1 MKHPLPFCPRNTQET
16 KKNKTKYTLRVL
28 PRSASYFNTY
38 GCGAE
43 CAFAA
48 LRELLCLGLILFLI
62 VAQQG
67 IAQTGNP
74 DTSRTPFQRG
84 GIYDRPYILKLG
96 GNTAIGG
103 YAEMNSNYERVD
115 GISEGF
121 SFENRRFNVFLYSAI
136 SERVKLTSELEF
148 EHGTEEI
155 KLETALVDVLFF
167 TLINLRAGILLS
179 PIGRFNIAH
188 DSPRYNVIDR
198 PLVSTRI
205 IPATLSEVG
214 AGFFGAL
221 YATPFDRFTYEI
233 YAVNGLSDGV
243 VLGSGEGTRIPM
255 GKSEEAFGED
265 NNGSPAFVGRL
276 AYNPRF
282 GGEVGLAFYTGR
294 YNTYSSEGVEID
306 QPRSVRLFALDA
318 EYRWRRWHFRG
329 EAALASI
336 DTPGDH
342 VDNDFLAG
350 KQRGLYVEGNYTLLR
365 RPLFG
370 MPESTVTLFSRY
382 DFIDLNAG
390 TFDKT
395 NQNIGEATR
404 RVTAGLALRPTS
416 DTTVRLSYWRQWEYD
431 RFNNLSHSMNVQFG
445 VATYF

>member
-1 MKHPLPFCPRNTQET
+1 MKKSSEEIICRQKNPFHAKPPRRKVIA
-16 KKNKTKYTLRVL
+16 KKIFAGTWRLCD
-28 PRSASYFNTY
+28 SA
-38 GCGAE
+38 
-43 CAFAA
+43 CAFVFLSFLVAA
-48 LRELLCLGLILFLI
+48 H
-62 VAQQG
+62 QG
-67 IAQTGNP
+67 IAQSGAT

-115 GISEGF
+115 GIAEGF
-121 SFENRRFNVFLYSAI
+121 SFENRRFNIFLYSAI

-155 KLETALVDVLFF
+155 KLETALVDVLLN
-167 TLINLRAGILLS
+167 TAVNLRAGILLS

-198 PLVSTRI
+198 PLVSTQI

-214 AGFFGAL
+214 AGFFGAF

-233 YAVNGLSDGV
+233 YAVNGLSDGLL
-243 VLGSGEGTRIPM
+243 LGSGEGTRIPM

-265 NNGSPAFVGRL
+265 NNGSPAVSGRL

-282 GGEVGLAFYTGR
+282 GGEFGVSFYTGR
-294 YNTYSSEGVEID
+294 YNTYSLEGATID
-306 QPRSVRLFALDA
+306 EPRSVRIFAFDA
-318 EYRWRRWHFRG
+318 EYRKRRWHFRG
-329 EAALASI
+329 EAALATI
-336 DTPGDH
+336 DTPDDQ
-342 VDNDFLAG
+342 VDDDLFAE
-350 KQRGLYVEGNYTLLR
+350 KQRGFFVEGNYTLLR
-365 RPLFG
+365 RQLFG
-370 MPESTVTLFSRY
+370 MPEASVALFSRY
-382 DFIDLNAG
+382 DEIDLNVG

-395 NQNIGEATR
+395 GQDVGEVNR
-404 RVTAGLALRPTS
+404 RVTAGIAFRPTS
-416 DTTVRLSYWRQWEYD
+416 DTTIRLSYWRQWAYD

>member
-1 MKHPLPFCPRNTQET
+1 MNHSN
-16 KKNKTKYTLRVL
+16 
-28 PRSASYFNTY
+28 
-38 GCGAE
+38 
-43 CAFAA
+43 
-48 LRELLCLGLILFLI
+48 
-62 VAQQG
+62 
-67 IAQTGNP
+67 AQTTGV
-74 DTSRTPFQRG
+74 DTTRTPFQRG

-155 KLETALVDVLFF
+155 KLETALVDVLLA
-167 TLINLRAGILLS
+167 TPLNLRAGILLS
-179 PIGRFNIAH
+179 PIGRFNITH
-188 DSPRYNVIDR
+188 DGPRYNVIDR
-198 PLVSTRI
+198 PLVSTQI

-214 AGFFGAL
+214 AGFFGAF
-221 YATPFDRFTYEI
+221 YVTPFDRFTYEI

-243 VLGSGEGTRIPM
+243 VLGSGEGTHIPA

-265 NNGSPAFVGRL
+265 NNGSPAFTGRL

-282 GGEVGLAFYTGR
+282 GGEFGLSFYSGR
-294 YNTYSSEGVEID
+294 YNTYLSEGVEID
-306 QPRSVRLFALDA
+306 DPRRVRILALDA

-329 EAALASI
+329 EAALANI
-336 DTPGDH
+336 DTPSDQ
-342 VDNDFLAG
+342 VDNDFFAE
-350 KQRGLYVEGNYTLLR
+350 KQRGFYLEGNYTFLR

-370 MPESTVTLFSRY
+370 MPEATVVLFSRY
-382 DFIDLNAG
+382 DYIDLNVG
-390 TFDKT
+390 SFDKT
-395 NQNIGEATR
+395 SQNIGDATR
-404 RVTAGLALRPTS
+404 RLTAGFAFRPTS
-416 DTTVRLSYWRQWEYD
+416 DTSIRLSYWRQWDYD
-431 RFNNLSHSMNVQFG
+431 RFNNLGHSMNVQFG

>member
-1 MKHPLPFCPRNTQET
+1 MKKPFGEKIFR
-16 KKNKTKYTLRVL
+16 KNKRSHAKPLRRKAIAKKIFADSQRLCV
-28 PRSASYFNTY
+28 SA
-38 GCGAE
+38 
-43 CAFAA
+43 CAFVF
-48 LRELLCLGLILFLI
+48 LVLII
-62 VAQQG
+62 AAQQG
-67 IAQTGNP
+67 IAQSGAP

-121 SFENRRFNVFLYSAI
+121 SFENRRFNIFLYSAI

-155 KLETALVDVLFF
+155 KLETALVDVLLN
-167 TLINLRAGILLS
+167 TTVNLRAGILLS

-198 PLVSTRI
+198 PLVSTQI

-214 AGFFGAL
+214 AGFFGAF
-221 YATPFDRFTYEI
+221 YATPFDRFTYEL
-233 YAVNGLSDGV
+233 YAVNGLSDGLL
-243 VLGSGEGTRIPM
+243 LGSGKGTRIPM

-265 NNGSPAFVGRL
+265 NNGSPAVSVRL

-282 GGEVGLAFYTGR
+282 GGEFGLSFYTGR
-294 YNTYSSEGVEID
+294 YNTYKLEGATID
-306 QPRSVRLFALDA
+306 EPRGVRIFAFDA
-318 EYRWRRWHFRG
+318 EYRKRRWHFRG
-329 EAALASI
+329 EAALATI
-336 DTPGDH
+336 DTPSDQ
-342 VDNDFLAG
+342 VDNDLFAE
-350 KQRGLYVEGNYTLLR
+350 KQRGFFVEGNYTLLR
-365 RPLFG
+365 RQLFG
-370 MPESTVTLFSRY
+370 MPEASVALFSRY
-382 DFIDLNAG
+382 DDIDLNVG
-390 TFDKT
+390 DFNKT
-395 NQNIGEATR
+395 GQNIGETTR
-404 RVTAGLALRPTS
+404 RLTTGLAFRPTS
-416 DTTVRLSYWRQWEYD
+416 DTTIRLSYWRQWEYD